1 MFEERI
7 CGVIGAE
14 RCAHGGNGDSLR
26 LAVVPDEGDNFLA
39 QVRIEHRLD
48 VAAMKGMR
56 ALVVEAEAVDGV
68 DGVKLELAA
77 VDEIGESADHRLA
90 FELPFVAGAG
100 GKADQRRAP
109 VAVND
114 D

>member
-1 MFEERI
+1 
-7 CGVIGAE
+7 
-14 RCAHGGNGDSLR
+14 
-26 LAVVPDEGDNFLA
+26 
-39 QVRIEHRLD
+39 
-48 VAAMKGMR
+48 MKGMR

-77 VDEIGESADHRLA
+77 VDEIGESTDHRLA

-114 D
+114 DAELHTHAMRIPAMEFTFHKKPAQRNREARVCQPHGYQATVG